1 MTIMKRQI
9 KMLAAGL
16 LLLSSAAC
24 QNMEQM
30 WVDPDAT
37 SPEIGEITVE
47 GAPLVYGET
56 VSVKAEVRDNGTQL
70 SHAVVSLSVDNSIMF
85 TKTLPAGNS
94 HEMVIS
100 EEIGIPFQAMC
111 TDGQAEISIEVMNKE
126 LKSSEAVKTID
137 LRRPDFQSIWFTTSV
152 DDLSG
157 AIELTKTDE
166 SGYIYA
172 ADNLDIDNGISGYLL
187 SSKEADA
194 YCWGFDEALS
204 ICSLASDTPVTLHDS
219 ESSDMKIHRISFDAL
234 TFEIL
239 PLKKEMTVEGTA
251 FLPYKKNP
259 SDEGYVDNTFL
270 ASSISLENGQE
281 VAIEMID
288 LEEIMFDSNYFTT
301 ETGKLTYTGATGK
314 VNLYLNKLYNFVFVE
329 TEDEPLTTDKT
340 YPDVLFANGW
350 GLGRP
355 ELWYYNPNWDFG
367 GSVILYKASE
377 TADEYIYRGSVCFQS
392 GANFK
397 LYTGKDWGYEI
408 SPLGISYEGD
418 AFVAAEES
426 GKPGNYN
433 IYMDNPLFKSCVVA
447 ITVTRSKD
455 GNTTTLASEILR
467 TSDSDK

>member
-1 MTIMKRQI
+1 MKRQI
-9 KMLAAGL
+9 KMLAAGM
-16 LLLSSAAC
+16 LLLSTAAC

-56 VSVKAEVRDNGTQL
+56 ISIKADVRDSGTPL
-70 SHAVVSLSVDNSIMF
+70 SHAVVSLTVDNSVMF

-94 HEMVIS
+94 YEMQIS

-111 TDGQAEISIEVMNKE
+111 ADGQAELSIEVMNKE
-126 LKSSEAVKTID
+126 LKTSEAVKTID
-137 LRRPDFQSIWFTTSV
+137 LRRPEFQSIWFTTSV

-166 SGYIYA
+166 AGYVYY
-172 ADNLDIDNGISGYLL
+172 ADNLDINNGMSGYLL
-187 SSKEADA
+187 SSMDEDA

-204 ICSLASDTPVTLHDS
+204 ICSLDSETPVTLYDS
-219 ESSDMKIHRISFDAL
+219 ESSDMKIHSISFDAL
-234 TFEIL
+234 TFEIQ
-239 PLKKEMTVEGTA
+239 PLKKEMTVEGIS

-281 VAIEMID
+281 VTTEMID
-288 LEEIMFDSNYFTT
+288 PDEILFDGNYFST
-301 ETGKLTYTGATGK
+301 ENGKLIYTGATGK
-314 VNLYLNKLYNFVFVE
+314 VNLYLNKLYYFVFVE
-329 TEDEPLTTDKT
+329 TEYEPLATDKT
-340 YPDVLFANGW
+340 YPDVLLANGW
-350 GLGRP
+350 GLGKP

-367 GSVILYKASE
+367 NSVVLYKTSE
-377 TADEYIYRGSVCFQS
+377 TDNEYIYRGSVCFQS

-408 SPLGISYEGD
+408 SPLSISYEGD
-418 AFVAAEES
+418 AFIAAEES

-433 IYMDNPLFKSCVVA
+433 IYMNNPLFKSCVA
-447 ITVTRSKD
+447 SICVTRSKD
-455 GNTTTLASEILR
+455 GNSTTLSSEILR